1 MSHANWQERM
11 ACQRRWRRKNRAKV
25 RAQKRRARIKKKC
38 LSKSLVVVLD
48 DYRKRM
54 STPVTKT
61 LMVVLDDYR
70 LKKSPPPPP
79 KNEKRNAGNER
90 CRNYY
95 QLNRERIRTQRKEYR
110 QRNLEKCRAQDRAT
124 SQRYRQSSRGAE
136 CEKEYQRKN
145 RAAINERRR
154 GQTKKRNRVEY
165 LRRNR
170 DALYQKLKEY
180 RRTNRDAL
188 NEKRREHRRQHR
200 DVVNRA
206 EREYRRSH
214 RDAINERKRVPER
227 LNYWM
232 KKIEAVVAPC
242 DCGLCLACGGFETE
256 SWSRSVVVPRSDPVE
271 ALERRLD
278 RMDACSDTSSEV
290 DPGLEEELERVLN
303 ESSSDEADSE
313 PEEDDVIEQRLDS
326 LRSRRDDGI
335 KQRLARW
342 EREEAE
348 SVLSAEVGG
357 VTTELRDMERWFQQ
371 FDREDEAQPDEY
383 TQTLMVTS
391 NLMNELERFLFS

>member
-1 MSHANWQERM
+1 M
-11 ACQRRWRRKNRAKV
+11 
-25 RAQKRRARIKKKC
+25 
-38 LSKSLVVVLD
+38 VLD

-61 LMVVLDDYR
+61 LTVVLEDYR
-70 LKKSPPPPP
+70 LIKLPPPEN
-79 KNEKRNAGNER
+79 KKRNARNEH

-95 QLNRERIRTQRKEYR
+95 QLNWERIRAQRKEYR

-124 SQRYRQSSRGAE
+124 SQRYRQSSQGAE
-136 CEKEYQRKN
+136 REKEYQRKN
-145 RAAINERRR
+145 RDAINERRR
-154 GQTKKRNRVEY
+154 GQAKKRNRIEY

-180 RRTNRDAL
+180 RQKKRDAL

-200 DVVNRA
+200 DAINRA
-206 EREYRRSH
+206 EREYRQKDH
-214 RDAINERKRVPER
+214 DAFNQKKRVPKR

-242 DCGLCLACGGFETE
+242 DCGLCLACGGFETQ
-256 SWSRSVVVPRSDPVE
+256 SWSRNVVVPRSDPLEV
-271 ALERRLD
+271 LERRLD
-278 RMDACSDTSSEV
+278 RMDVCSDTSSEV
-290 DPGLEEELERVLN
+290 DPRLEEELERVLN
-303 ESSSDEADSE
+303 ETSSDETDSE
-313 PEEDDVIEQRLDS
+313 PEEDDVVEQRLGS
-326 LRSRRDDGI
+326 LRSHRDDGM
-335 KQRLARW
+335 KQRLGRW
-342 EREEAE
+342 KKEEVV

-371 FDREDEAQPDEY
+371 FHREDEAQLDEY
-383 TQTLMVTS
+383 TQTLIVTS

>member
-1 MSHANWQERM
+1 MPHANWQERL

-95 QLNRERIRTQRKEYR
+95 QLNRERIRAQRKEYR

-136 CEKEYQRKN
+136 CEKEYQRKH

-154 GQTKKRNRVEY
+154 GHPEKRCVERQKEW
-165 LRRNR
+165 RRKNR
-170 DALYQKLKEY
+170 DAINERHREQ

-188 NEKRREHRRQHR
+188 NERRREHRRQHR
-200 DVVNRA
+200 
-206 EREYRRSH
+206 RSH
-214 RDAINERKRVPER
+214 RDAINQRRRVPER
-227 LNYWM
+227 LIYWM
-232 KKIEAVVAPC
+232 KKIESVVAPC

-256 SWSRSVVVPRSDPVE
+256 SWSRSVVVPRSDPLE
-271 ALERRLD
+271 TLERRLD
-278 RMDACSDTSSEV
+278 RLDACSDTSSEV
-290 DPGLEEELERVLN
+290 DPRLEEELERVLN
-303 ESSSDEADSE
+303 ETSSDEADSE
-313 PEEDDVIEQRLDS
+313 PEEDDVIEQRLGS
-326 LRSRRDDGI
+326 LRSRRDDGM

-342 EREEAE
+342 EKEEAE
-348 SVLSAEVGG
+348 SVLSAEVRG

-371 FDREDEAQPDEY
+371 FHREDEAQPDEY

>member
-1 MSHANWQERM
+1 M
-11 ACQRRWRRKNRAKV
+11 
-25 RAQKRRARIKKKC
+25 
-38 LSKSLVVVLD
+38 VLD

-79 KNEKRNAGNER
+79 KNEKRNARNER
-90 CRNYY
+90 FRNYY
-95 QLNRERIRTQRKEYR
+95 QLNRERIRAQRKEYR
-110 QRNLEKCRAQDRAT
+110 QRNLEKCRVQDRAT
-124 SQRYRQSSRGAE
+124 SQRYRQSSQGAE
-136 CEKEYQRKN
+136 CEKEYRRKN

-154 GQTKKRNRVEY
+154 GQIKKRNRVEY
-165 LRRNR
+165 LQRNR

-214 RDAINERKRVPER
+214 RDAINQRKRVPKR

-232 KKIEAVVAPC
+232 KRIATRAEEPTTTPC

-256 SWSRSVVVPRSDPVE
+256 SWSRSVVVPRSDPLE
-271 ALERRLD
+271 TLERRLD
-278 RMDACSDTSSEV
+278 RLDACSDTSSEV
-290 DPGLEEELERVLN
+290 DPRLEEELERVLN
-303 ESSSDEADSE
+303 ETSSDEADSE
-313 PEEDDVIEQRLDS
+313 PEEDDVVEQRLGS
-326 LRSRRDDGI
+326 LRSHRDDGM
-335 KQRLARW
+335 KQRLGRW
-342 EREEAE
+342 EKEEAA

-371 FDREDEAQPDEY
+371 FHREDEAQPDEY

>member
-1 MSHANWQERM
+1 MTR
-11 ACQRRWRRKNRAKV
+11 
-25 RAQKRRARIKKKC
+25 
-38 LSKSLVVVLD
+38 
-48 DYRKRM
+48 
-54 STPVTKT
+54 T
-61 LMVVLDDYR
+61 LTVVLDDYR

-95 QLNRERIRTQRKEYR
+95 QLNRERIRAQRKEYR
-110 QRNLEKCRAQDRAT
+110 QRNLEKCRVQDRAT

-136 CEKEYQRKN
+136 CEKEYQRKHRN
-145 RAAINERRR
+145 AINERRR
-154 GQTKKRNRVEY
+154 GQPKKCDRVEY
-165 LRRNR
+165 LRGNR
-170 DALYQKLKEY
+170 EALYQKLKEY
-180 RRTNRDAL
+180 RQNNRDAL

-206 EREYRRSH
+206 AREYRRSH
-214 RDAINERKRVPER
+214 RDAINQRRRVPKR

-232 KKIEAVVAPC
+232 KRIATRAEEPTTTPC

-256 SWSRSVVVPRSDPVE
+256 SWSRSVVVPRSDPLE

-278 RMDACSDTSSEV
+278 RLDACSDTSSEV
-290 DPGLEEELERVLN
+290 DPRLEEELERVLN
-303 ESSSDEADSE
+303 ETSADEAESE
-313 PEEDDVIEQRLDS
+313 SEEDDVIEQRLDS
-326 LRSRRDDGI
+326 LCSRRDDGI

-342 EREEAE
+342 EKEEVV
-348 SVLSAEVGG
+348 STLSAEVGG

>member
-1 MSHANWQERM
+1 MSHANWQERL

-38 LSKSLVVVLD
+38 LSKSLVVVLN

-61 LMVVLDDYR
+61 LTVVLEDYR
-70 LKKSPPPPP
+70 LKKLPTSPP
-79 KNEKRNAGNER
+79 KNEKRNAHNER

-95 QLNRERIRTQRKEYR
+95 QLNRERIRAQRKEYR

-124 SQRYRQSSRGAE
+124 SQCYRQSSQGAE

-145 RAAINERRR
+145 RNAINERRR
-154 GQTKKRNRVEY
+154 GQIKKRNRVEY

-170 DALYQKLKEY
+170 DTLYQKLKEY

-206 EREYRRSH
+206 AREYQPKH
-214 RDAINERKRVPER
+214 GDALNQRKRVPKR

-232 KKIEAVVAPC
+232 KKIESVVAPC
-242 DCGLCLACGGFETE
+242 DCGLCLACGGFETQ
-256 SWSRSVVVPRSDPVE
+256 SWSRSDVVPRSDPLE

-290 DPGLEEELERVLN
+290 DPRLEEELERVLN
-303 ESSSDEADSE
+303 ETSSDETDSE
-313 PEEDDVIEQRLDS
+313 PEEDDVVEQRLDS
-326 LRSRRDDGI
+326 LRSHRDDGM

-342 EREEAE
+342 EK
-348 SVLSAEVGG
+348 
-357 VTTELRDMERWFQQ
+357 
-371 FDREDEAQPDEY
+371 
-383 TQTLMVTS
+383 
-391 NLMNELERFLFS
+391 